1 MFSIIWEFII
11 NILESSLFAI
21 IANASFQKREY
32 KNSILKQFAFLS
44 FKSIFITI
52 LNIEIVSTMITI
64 IAVEYSC
71 AAEPPVQCSV
81 SHLSRR
87 SEPQ

>member
-32 KNSILKQFAFLS
+32 KNSILKQFVFLS

-52 LNIEIVSTMITI
+52 LNIEIVSTI
-64 IAVEYSC
+64 IMLKIS
-71 AAEPPVQCSV
+71 
-81 SHLSRR
+81 
-87 SEPQ
+87 

>member
-1 MFSIIWEFII
+1 MCDLLKAVNRYLVREFDSDSA
-11 NILESSLFAI
+11 LEKI
-21 IANASFQKREY
+21 PEDG
-32 KNSILKQFAFLS
+32 
-44 FKSIFITI
+44 IFHLAYTTY
-52 LNIEIVSTMITI
+52 EFG
-64 IAVEYSC
+64 EYSC